1 MAASMVEEPEANR
14 KSVHHLSARHDAPH
28 DVELGVRFER
38 SQKRAQ
44 TGAESLGPEVGKS
57 RLPSRGVEER
67 RFVETRKLAGNGK
80 GQPSYAV
87 ENANG
92 QRAMRG
98 RRGDEVHVPYLI
110 VNTSGLRGEQDRL
123 FGVATNKSTVLIWIP
138 DGC

>member
-1 MAASMVEEPEANR
+1 MVDQPESNR
-14 KSVHHLSARHDAPH
+14 EGVHDLSAGHNTPH

-38 SQKRAQ
+38 SQERAQ

-57 RLPSRGVEER
+57 RLPSRGIEER

-110 VNTSGLRGEQDRL
+110 VNTSGLRGERGRL
-123 FGVATNKSTVLIWIP
+123 FGVAMNKSTVLI
-138 DGC
+138 